1 MVAAKENDCILEIN
15 AQPDR
20 LDLSDQYIKKAVEM
34 NVKLVIS
41 TDAHSTGGLENMKY
55 GVYQARRGWCSA
67 NDVVNTLALSDLLSL
82 INKEGSKS

>member
-20 LDLSDQYIKKAVEM
+20 LDLSDQYIKKAVDM
-34 NVKLVIS
+34 GVKLVIS

-55 GVYQARRGWCSA
+55 GVYQARRGWCEA
-67 NDVVNTLALSDLLSL
+67 KHVINTLNLDDLLAL
-82 INKEGSKS
+82 INQ